1 MQYIFQLCRNRPG
14 SNPKLIREF
23 VVDLAPFEIAERA
36 KVMLN
41 RSDPAA
47 TPHDLL
53 IVRQLPEDEEVFRLA
68 KRISRSRQSS
78 RASAPL
84 RLSKKPLTEALRLR
98 HSELT
103 QLSLF
108 GAVVKPSSPLR
119 VHLPMNPCEQP
130 NKSLFIFRNSHG
142 PPTIH

>member
-47 TPHDLL
+47 APHDLL

-68 KRISRSRQSS
+68 KKNI
-78 RASAPL
+78 A
-84 RLSKKPLTEALRLR
+84 
-98 HSELT
+98 
-103 QLSLF
+103 
-108 GAVVKPSSPLR
+108 
-119 VHLPMNPCEQP
+119 
-130 NKSLFIFRNSHG
+130 
-142 PPTIH
+142 